1 MHQYI
6 RVDEGNLEYLSK
18 CNKKNLVSEE
28 IHCESSVLQQK
39 ASQRRAEY
47 EEARDDVNTS
57 DRCKGKAFTGTNRS
71 VNVIDKLEHPLI
83 VNNIKKTV
91 DIKPKSA
98 TDEKKVLDA
107 SQTSKTLP
115 PPHISRM
122 ERIALRMKKEG
133 KERREKI
140 EKAKADNIKAQQ
152 GTSKKI
158 SVEQAKK
165 NMCVVC
171 R

>member
-1 MHQYI
+1 
-6 RVDEGNLEYLSK
+6 
-18 CNKKNLVSEE
+18 
-28 IHCESSVLQQK
+28 
-39 ASQRRAEY
+39 
-47 EEARDDVNTS
+47 
-57 DRCKGKAFTGTNRS
+57 
-71 VNVIDKLEHPLI
+71 
-83 VNNIKKTV
+83 
-91 DIKPKSA
+91 
-98 TDEKKVLDA
+98 
-107 SQTSKTLP
+107 
-115 PPHISRM
+115 
-122 ERIALRMKKEG
+122 MKKEG

>member
-1 MHQYI
+1 VLNFRKSLFSTDPTDLTHYKIILTFFKKYNQNKMHQYI

-115 PPHISRM
+115 PPY
-122 ERIALRMKKEG
+122 
-133 KERREKI
+133 
-140 EKAKADNIKAQQ
+140 QQ
-152 GTSKKI
+152 NGAHS
-158 SVEQAKK
+158 S
-165 NMCVVC
+165 
-171 R
+171 